1 MTSYAVHQR
10 ITTERKQIEKKDNVL
25 PQKAPT
31 SWSKEGKDA
40 KMKNGELLLWGLHRG
55 GPRVR
60 ERSRLQGSFGDK
72 VFRCP
77 PVTGGCVLR
86 GAATLPHPGTAHLQS
101 TGEAPALRRQLH
113 RECFL

>member
-1 MTSYAVHQR
+1 
-10 ITTERKQIEKKDNVL
+10 
-25 PQKAPT
+25 
-31 SWSKEGKDA
+31 
-40 KMKNGELLLWGLHRG
+40 MKNGELLLWGLHRG

-86 GAATLPHPGTAHLQS
+86 GAATLPHPWHCSPAEHRRGPGTPSA
-101 TGEAPALRRQLH
+101 TAPRVLPMSQGLGRT
-113 RECFL
+113 